1 MDFCITDPGMKHPR
15 KVIKDPNNL
24 GILRKAIK
32 NPSKILK
39 GPQEFLKIPK
49 HSQESLN
56 DPKNKTKISLKN
68 PKGSL
73 KMIKDPRELPGMT

>member
-39 GPQEFLKIPK
+39 GPQE
-49 HSQESLN
+49 SLN